1 MLEIIDALKKGF
13 NLWKQAW
20 LTQLIAILVLSFI
33 SGFIVVPFAF
43 LVAIATEIFGTPE
56 VITQPNTLLTFSVFQ
71 SILEYPLV
79 WLVVF
84 LLLVVFM
91 ITNTVTIAAIQ
102 RVGHDYAQT
111 GTGRFEETIKILIP
125 MIIPLSIVAIVS
137 SIITVIPLLIFAE
150 IFNLLRD
157 TIPTGLPTIL
167 SLPFIVGSTLD
178 LDIIATVSL
187 LIFAL
192 IFVLL
197 SGPPFLAT
205 SGIVTEE
212 ADMNGII
219 EGWKLYFRKPLST
232 IVAMIVYL
240 IIGILIVSGFFL
252 LVNGLIILLGI
263 TTDVIA
269 IVTFSLGWVFALL
282 VYFVIILFAINPW
295 FYTVMYS
302 FYQEIKE

>member
-1 MLEIIDALKKGF
+1 MFEIIDALKNGF

-33 SGFIVVPFAF
+33 SVLVIVPFAF

-56 VITQPNTLLTFSVFQ
+56 VIAQPNTLLTFSVLQ
-71 SILEYPLV
+71 SILEYPLFWV
-79 WLVVF
+79 VVF
-84 LLLVVFM
+84 LLLIVFM
-91 ITNTVTIAAIQ
+91 ISHAVTIAAIQ

-111 GTGRFEETIKILIP
+111 GTGRFEETIKTLIP
-125 MIIPLSIVAIVS
+125 MIIPLAIVAIVS

-157 TIPTGLPTIL
+157 AIPTSLPTIL

-178 LDIIATVSL
+178 LDIVMIISIL
-187 LIFAL
+187 FFAL
-192 IFVLL
+192 IFILF

-205 SGIVTEE
+205 SAIVTEE
-212 ADMNGII
+212 ADMNGIV

-240 IIGILIVSGFFL
+240 IIGIIIVSGFML
-252 LVNGLIILLGI
+252 LVNGIIILLSGP
-263 TTDVIA
+263 TDLIYVA
-269 IVTFSLGWVFALL
+269 TVGLGWVFVLI
-282 VYFVIILFAINPW
+282 VYFVIIIFAINPW